1 MAKSKSSKSKSKSTS
16 EFKIELLEELID
28 DYIMHDVADGEGID
42 MIFFSAIVWVELGSK
57 YDNVK
62 SFFDNEVT

>member
-1 MAKSKSSKSKSKSTS
+1 
-16 EFKIELLEELID
+16 
-28 DYIMHDVADGEGID
+28 MHDVADGEGID

-62 SFFDNEVT
+62 SFFDNIIFQVTHDIKSKQYNKIDIIQYN